1 MPHWLNALLKERFDQ
16 HCEHGGHNGSQKN
29 LFCLEC
35 RISICKDC
43 DDHTDHRLLKVTN
56 CTYWYCDMIFYF
68 ASEIALHQFSIF
80 QIFTYR
86 SGGNH
91 NYAVV

>member
-1 MPHWLNALLKERFDQ
+1 MDDFVIVPHWLNALLKERFDQ

-43 DDHTDHRLLKVTN
+43 DDHTDHRLLK
-56 CTYWYCDMIFYF
+56 
-68 ASEIALHQFSIF
+68 
-80 QIFTYR
+80 IFTYR